1 MNGRHS
7 AGMVTIKE
15 YIDERLR
22 AHEKAVEAALNALN
36 RAATKDDAK
45 ISLALAAL
53 ALLVSIGTFIYLVIH
68 K

>member
-1 MNGRHS
+1 MARM
-7 AGMVTIKE
+7 AGEVTFKE

-22 AHEKAVEAALNALN
+22 AQEKAVESALAALN

-45 ISLALAAL
+45 VSLVLSGLALM
-53 ALLVSIGTFIYLVIH
+53 VSIGTFIFLLR